1 MQWIRAGPI
10 VTGGPQGIVDAAHV
24 LDGNGRNSGPQTMP
38 RQGQPATFDG
48 TTGATPQTAS
58 RSRVPTAH
66 DAVIPM
72 HPFTGLLGV
81 AAERGWRV
89 ADIFRGFEFDR
100 DGRPLP
106 GQHVSFL
113 QAREIILRA
122 HHRGGAQTAALSG
135 SRKSLV
141 NLGVIGLGIMAHG
154 SFGEALRFGVDFQ
167 RLAGSM
173 LDVTLQ
179 VRGDEA
185 SLVAGDLFGDAE
197 TRSFLQADHLLTAV
211 NALRH
216 LPTRAF
222 ALRRVELEGEASVEL
237 VASLEQEFACQ
248 VLTHAESARAVFAAE
263 HLQAPLRFNDSVTAG
278 LARQACERELEAL
291 GLASAPADLRA
302 YLLDSADRLRSPAA
316 MAAEIGVSTRTL
328 NRMLAAEGLK
338 YVELAQQVQIDRAR
352 RMLARGVATDDVAAA
367 LAYADGRSFRRAF
380 ERWTGE
386 SPASF
391 RRRQ

>member
-1 MQWIRAGPI
+1 MQ
-10 VTGGPQGIVDAAHV
+10 Q
-24 LDGNGRNSGPQTMP
+24 
-38 RQGQPATFDG
+38 QGQPATADG
-48 TTGATPQTAS
+48 TIDARPKLASTPGA
-58 RSRVPTAH
+58 R

-72 HPFTGLLGV
+72 HPFSGLLSL
-81 AAERGWRV
+81 AAEQGWRV
-89 ADIFRGFEFDR
+89 ADVFRGFEFDR
-100 DGRPLP
+100 DGRPLF
-106 GQHVSFL
+106 GQHVNFL

-122 HHRGGAQTAALSG
+122 HHQGGAQTAALSG

-179 VRGDEA
+179 LRGDEA
-185 SLVAGDLFGDAE
+185 SLVAADLFGDAE

-211 NALRH
+211 NALAH
-216 LPTRAF
+216 LPTRPF
-222 ALRRVELEGEASVEL
+222 GLRRVELEGEPAVEL
-237 VASLEQEFACQ
+237 VSRLEREFGCP
-248 VLTHAESARAVFAAE
+248 VLTHAETARAVFGTE
-263 HLQAPLRFNDSVTAG
+263 QLLAPLRFHDSVTAEH
-278 LARQACERELEAL
+278 ARQACERELKAL
-291 GLASAPADLRA
+291 GLARAPTDLRA
-302 YLLDSADRLRSPAA
+302 YLLDARDELRSPAA

-338 YVELAQQVQIDRAR
+338 YVDLAQQVRIDRAR
-352 RMLARGVATDDVAAA
+352 RMLARGVATDEVAAA

>member
-1 MQWIRAGPI
+1 MQ
-10 VTGGPQGIVDAAHV
+10 
-24 LDGNGRNSGPQTMP
+24 
-38 RQGQPATFDG
+38 RQGQPATSDG
-48 TTGATPQTAS
+48 TTGATARPAS
-58 RSRVPTAH
+58 PRSLPTVR

-72 HPFTGLLGV
+72 HPFSGLLAL
-81 AAERGWRV
+81 AAEQGWRV
-89 ADIFRGFEFDR
+89 EEVFCGFEFDR

-122 HHRGGAQTAALSG
+122 RHRGGAQTAALSG
-135 SRKSLV
+135 ARKSLV
-141 NLGVIGLGIMAHG
+141 NLGVIGLGIMAHA
-154 SFGEALRFGVDFQ
+154 SFGEALRFGIDFQ

-197 TRSFLQADHLLTAV
+197 TRSFLQVDHLLTAV
-211 NALRH
+211 NALTH

-222 ALRRVELEGEASVEL
+222 GLRRVELEGEAAGEL
-237 VASLEQEFACQ
+237 VASLEREFGCQ
-248 VLTHAESARAVFAAE
+248 VLPHAQAACVVFGAE
-263 HLQAPLRFNDSVTAG
+263 HLQAPLRFNDSVTAA
-278 LARQACERELEAL
+278 LARQVCERELEAL
-291 GLASAPADLRA
+291 GLAGAAGDDLRA
-302 YLLDSADRLRSPAA
+302 HLLDAGERVRSPAA
-316 MAAEIGVSTRTL
+316 MAADIGVSTRTL
-328 NRMLAAEGLK
+328 HRMLAADGLK
-338 YVELAQQVQIDRAR
+338 YSELAQEVRIERAR
-352 RMLARGVATDDVAAA
+352 RMLARGIATDDVAAA